1 MYNSNNFTLLG
12 FSKRDGGNPTNF
24 YLQLSAVFAQQAVKD
39 DSFKLFMKALLEQ
52 GNTETS
58 ILVDEIYPTTPTDC

>member
-1 MYNSNNFTLLG
+1 MYKSNNLTILG
-12 FSKRDGGNPTNF
+12 FSKRDGENPTNF

-39 DSFKLFMKALLEQ
+39 DSFKFFMKALLEQ

-58 ILVDEIYPTTPTDC
+58 ILVDEIYPTTPIDC